1 MFFKTIRE
9 ITIKNHRQYFQI
21 GVCHIIK
28 NCHLFQ
34 DDSII
39 NSEDKSIYRLWNISM
54 SMVIFSSRSVKTFCS
69 K

>member
-39 NSEDKSIYRLWNISM
+39 LQQMIRKSIGCGISAYL
-54 SMVIFSSRSVKTFCS
+54 
-69 K
+69 